1 MSDFHANWGKTG
13 RNALVVAMVSILTTL
28 GAALPAW
35 AGPPFRTDDPEPVE
49 YQHWEVYAFSTAT
62 DAKGDTAGILPGV
75 EINYGAAPDLQ
86 LHVIAPVAF
95 DAPGA
100 GATQF
105 GYGDTELG
113 VKYRF
118 IQEDENGW
126 HPQIGVFPLLEVPT
140 GDAEKGLG
148 TGHAHEFLP
157 IWLQKS
163 WSDWT
168 TYGGGGYW
176 INPGGGNKNYWFAG
190 WLLQRQVT
198 KQLALGGELFHQ
210 TADTAGGRDSTGFN
224 FGGIYDIDDNDHIL
238 LSLGRGIEQAADT
251 NRFSYYLA
259 YQLTF

>member
-198 KQLALGGELFHQ
+198 KQLALGGELFTRPPTPPAVA
-210 TADTAGGRDSTGFN
+210 TAPDSTLAAST
-224 FGGIYDIDDNDHIL
+224 ISTTTIISCS
-238 LSLGRGIEQAADT
+238 LSAAASSKRPIPT
-251 NRFSYYLA
+251 AFRITSPIS
-259 YQLTF
+259 